1 MTIPSLRKE
10 DPGGIG
16 AIEWR
21 MIKPKAA
28 NELGTSE
35 LETEGSIAFVRYPL
49 IV

>member
-1 MTIPSLRKE
+1 VGLERLNGE
-10 DPGGIG
+10 
-16 AIEWR
+16 

-35 LETEGSIAFVRYPL
+35 LETEGSNAFVRYPL